1 MLLRKLLLTKLPLVI
16 AIICALALLG
26 RDAHAG
32 VDGSTIA
39 AIALANV
46 GKGACSTPSQGGGT
60 GFDGSCSKPNAWCAD
75 FAKWVWG
82 TAGAK
87 TTGLNANASS
97 FYTYGQTNGT
107 WHSTPSLGDAV
118 VFDSGVY
125 DSSNAVAKIAHV
137 AIVVQ
142 VNANGTIV
150 TVGGNT
156 GSSSCTSCVVKATC
170 PSARDTPL
178 STFGGYTILGFA
190 SPVGASP
197 HDPCEACGTGD
208 NCGTAQNTGA
218 TGTLYH
224 CVNGVTSS
232 SEVCPNGC
240 TVEPIGTND
249 ICTPAPADA
258 GTSDAAVPTPP
269 YTDQNGVKRHIVDG
283 TSFGAWGFVSGEVAA
298 ESVAFVAA
306 YPTGDPLPA
315 SPTVVK
321 ASAPEVWVI
330 DGSVRRRVANPQSL
344 TAWKFS
350 VTSWSDS
357 QMDAYPQGADWPQ
370 APYLIQG
377 AGEPEIYVLDVAPS
391 VDAGASDAAAP
402 VEAGTHD
409 AGARADADTR
419 DAPAQGDAGTH
430 GAVFAS
436 SSDGSGGGI
445 GCSLTGQPNVGSGFA
460 WLIVGVAGLGVTAR
474 RRRRSRL
481 AGAMRTAS

>member
-1 MLLRKLLLTKLPLVI
+1 MLLRKLLLTKLPLLV
-16 AIICALALLG
+16 ATICTLVLLG
-26 RDAHAG
+26 REAHAG

-60 GFDGSCSKPNAWCAD
+60 GFDGSCSIPTEWCAD

-82 TAGAK
+82 TAGAE

-107 WHSTPSLGDAV
+107 WHSTPSQGDAV

-125 DSSNAVAKIAHV
+125 NSSDAVSMIAHV

-142 VNANGTIV
+142 VNSDGTIV

-156 GSSSCTSCVVKATC
+156 GSSTCTSCVVKASC
-170 PSARDTPL
+170 PSSLDTSL
-178 STFGGYTILGFA
+178 TTFMGFTILGFA
-190 SPVGASP
+190 TPVGASP
-197 HDPCEACGTGD
+197 
-208 NCGTAQNTGA
+208 
-218 TGTLYH
+218 
-224 CVNGVTSS
+224 
-232 SEVCPNGC
+232 
-240 TVEPIGTND
+240 
-249 ICTPAPADA
+249 PADA
-258 GTSDAAVPTPP
+258 GTSDAGGPTPP

-298 ESVAFVAA
+298 ESDAFVAA

-330 DGSVRRRVANPQSL
+330 DGSVRRHVVNPQSL

-357 QMDAYPQGADWPQ
+357 QTDAYPQGADWPQ

-377 AGEPEIYVLDVAPS
+377 AGEPDIYVLDLAPS
-391 VDAGASDAAAP
+391 TDAGTSDAAVRTDAGAYDAASRADATAGTSDAA
-402 VEAGTHD
+402 VRTD
-409 AGARADADTR
+409 AGAHDAASWADA
-419 DAPAQGDAGTH
+419 
-430 GAVFAS
+430 S
-436 SSDGSGGGI
+436 NSDGG
-445 GCSLTGQPNVGSGFA
+445 GCSETAQPGDGSGFA
-460 WLIVGVAGLGVTAR
+460 WLVVAVAALGAAAR
-474 RRRRSRL
+474 RKRQ
-481 AGAMRTAS
+481 A